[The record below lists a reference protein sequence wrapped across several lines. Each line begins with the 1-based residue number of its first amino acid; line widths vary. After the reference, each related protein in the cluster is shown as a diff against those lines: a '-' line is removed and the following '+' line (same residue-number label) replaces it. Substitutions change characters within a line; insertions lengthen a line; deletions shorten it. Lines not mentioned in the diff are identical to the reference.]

1 MKNNILFCFFIS
13 VFLSVNMYAQS
24 EIYAKYYNKGN
35 KLYENNFE
43 EAEKNFRVAI
53 DDTMSDLRATF
64 NLSNKYYTEG
74 LFDEAIS
81 RHIQAAELAKNKS
94 EKHMVFHNLGN
105 SLMKKEMCSEA
116 VKAFKNA
123 LRNNP
128 EDDETRY
135 NLALAKKC
143 EEEQQNKDDQNNDDQ
158 NNDDQ
163 NNDDQNKDDQN
174 KDDQNKDDKNKDDK
188 SKDDQNKDDQNK
200 DDKSKDDQNKDDQNK
215 DDQNK
220 DDQNKDDQNK
230 DDQNKDDQNKDDNKP
245 KENKNQQSK
254 LSPQQIKN
262 LLKAMENAEKKVQ
275 AKVNE
280 KKQKGIK
287 VVSEKDW

>member
-1 MKNNILFCFFIS
+1 MKNSLFFFLFIS
-13 VFLSVNMYAQS
+13 FYGCINTFSQS
-24 EIYAKYYNKGN
+24 ENYAKFYNKGN
-35 KLYENNFE
+35 KFVDTNFE
-43 EAEKNFRVAI
+43 EAEKNYRTAI
-53 DDTMSDLRATF
+53 DDSLSDLRATY
-64 NLSNKYYTEG
+64 NLSNKYYNEG

-81 RHIQAAELAKNKS
+81 RQIQATKLAKNQLD
-94 EKHMVFHNLGN
+94 KHSIFHNLGN
-105 SLMKKEMCSEA
+105 SFMKKEMCSEA
-116 VKAFKNA
+116 VLAYKNA

-128 EDDETRY
+128 MDDETRY

-143 EEEQQNKDDQNNDDQ
+143 EEEQQNKDDQKKDDQ

-163 NNDDQNKDDQN
+163 NNDDQKKDDQN
-174 KDDQNKDDKNKDDK
+174 NDDQNNDDQKKDDQK
-188 SKDDQNKDDQNK
+188 
-200 DDKSKDDQNKDDQNK
+200 KDDQNKDDQNK

-230 DDQNKDDQNKDDNKP
+230 NKNKP
-245 KENKNQQSK
+245 DEPNQKNNQQSK

-275 AKVNE
+275 AKVND

>member
-1 MKNNILFCFFIS
+1 MIVLRTSLLVLFLFALGSIK
-13 VFLSVNMYAQS
+13 AQKG
-24 EIYAKYYNKGN
+24 EVINQIYEGN
-35 KLYENNFE
+35 TLMETEVYD
-43 EAEKNFRVAI
+43 EAEMAFRKA
-53 DDTMSDLRATF
+53 
-64 NLSNKYYTEG
+64 LSKSPERTEA
-74 LFDEAIS
+74 LY
-81 RHIQAAELAKNKS
+81 
-94 EKHMVFHNLGN
+94 NLGN
-105 SLMKKEMCSEA
+105 THFNEQDYEEAKQRYFQTQKFANNNASKHHAFHNMGNVFMKQKDYAKA
-116 VKAFKNA
+116 VETYKNA

-143 EEEQQNKDDQNNDDQ
+143 EEEQQN
-158 NNDDQ
+158 
-163 NNDDQNKDDQN
+163 
-174 KDDQNKDDKNKDDK
+174 
-188 SKDDQNKDDQNK
+188 
-200 DDKSKDDQNKDDQNK
+200 KDDQNKDDQNK

-230 DDQNKDDQNKDDNKP
+230 DDQNKDDQNKDDQNKDDQNKDNQSKP

-275 AKVNE
+275 AKVND
-280 KKQKGIK
+280 KKQKGTK